1 MKLLEDRIL
10 SDGEVIGGKILKVS
24 NFLNH
29 QIDVAFLDGL
39 AKEWARRFEE
49 VKITK
54 VLTIESS
61 GIAIAASIARILKV
75 PLVFA
80 KKHQTSNVNEDVYS
94 AKVYSFTH
102 DQYYTVVV
110 SKKYLLAGEQVLLA
124 DDFLANGNA
133 LKGLIEIC
141 KSAGANVVG
150 AACAIEKGFQNGGDE
165 LRAQGIKVESL
176 AVINKMD
183 SNGIEFRKE

>member
-29 QIDVAFLDGL
+29 QIDVAFLDQL
-39 AKEWARRFEE
+39 AQEWKKRFSGS
-49 VKITK
+49 KITK

-61 GIAIAASIARILKV
+61 GIAIGASLARALEV

-80 KKHQTSNVNEDVYS
+80 KKHQSSNVNEEVYS
-94 AKVYSFTH
+94 SKIYSFTH
-102 DQYYTVVV
+102 DQYYNVVV
-110 SKKYLLAGEQVLLA
+110 SKKYILPGDKILLA

-141 KSAGANVVG
+141 KGAGAEVVG
-150 AACAIEKGFQNGGDE
+150 AACAIEKGFQNGGDQ
-165 LRAQGIKVESL
+165 LRKAGIKVESL
-176 AVINKMD
+176 AIIEKMD
-183 SNGIEFRKE
+183 SNGIEFRK

>member
-29 QIDVAFLDGL
+29 QIDVAFLDKL
-39 AKEWARRFEE
+39 AEEWVRRFEGT
-49 VKITK
+49 KISK

-61 GIAIAASIARILKV
+61 GLAIAASIARILKV
-75 PLVFA
+75 QLVFA

-110 SKKYLLAGEQVLLA
+110 SKKYLLAGENVLLA

>member
-39 AKEWARRFEE
+39 AKEWKKRFSGLK
-49 VKITK
+49 VTKI
-54 VLTIESS
+54 LTIESS
-61 GIAIAASIARILKV
+61 GIAIGCSLAREFGV

-80 KKHQTSNVNEDVYS
+80 KKHRTSNVNEDVYS
-94 AKVYSFTH
+94 SKVYSFTH
-102 DQYYTVVV
+102 DEYYNVVV
-110 SKKYLLAGEQVLLA
+110 SKKYLDSEDSILIA

-165 LRAQGIKVESL
+165 LRKSGLKVESL
-176 AVINKMD
+176 AIISKMD
-183 SNGIEFRKE
+183 ESGIEFRK

>member
-10 SDGEVIGGKILKVS
+10 SDGEVIDGKILKVS

-29 QIDVAFLDGL
+29 QIDVAFLDKL
-39 AKEWARRFEE
+39 AEEWKARFSGS
-49 VKITK
+49 KITK

-61 GIAIAASIARILKV
+61 GIAIGASLARALGV

-80 KKHQTSNVNEDVYS
+80 KKHQSSNVNEDVYS
-94 AKVYSFTH
+94 AKVFSFTH
-102 DQYYTVVV
+102 DQYYNVVV
-110 SKKYLLAGEQVLLA
+110 SKKYLTAGEKIILA

-141 KSAGANVVG
+141 KSAGSEVVG
-150 AACAIEKGFQNGGDE
+150 AAIAIEKGFQNGGDE
-165 LRAQGIKVESL
+165 LRKSGIKVESL
-176 AVINKMD
+176 AIIEKMD
-183 SNGIEFRKE
+183 SNGIEFRK

>member
-29 QIDVAFLDGL
+29 QIDVAFLDEL
-39 AKEWARRFEE
+39 ALEWKRRFEGD
-49 VKITK
+49 KITK
-54 VLTIESS
+54 ILTIESS
-61 GIAIAASIARILKV
+61 GIAIGASIARAFGV

-80 KKHQTSNVNEDVYS
+80 KKHQSSNVNEDVYS
-94 AKVYSFTH
+94 SKIYSFTH
-102 DQYYTVVV
+102 DQYYNVVV
-110 SKKYLLAGEQVLLA
+110 SKKYLKEGERILLA

-141 KSAGANVVG
+141 ESAGAKVVG

-165 LRAQGIKVESL
+165 LRKQGLKVESL
-176 AVINKMD
+176 AIIDKMD
-183 SNGIEFRKE
+183 SSGIEFRK

>member
-29 QIDVAFLDGL
+29 QIDLAFLDQL
-39 AKEWARRFEE
+39 ADEWLKRFSSK
-49 VKITK
+49 KITR

-61 GIAIAASIARILKV
+61 GIAIAASLARKLNV
-75 PLVFA
+75 PMVFA
-80 KKHQTSNVNEDVYS
+80 KKHRTSNVNEDVYS
-94 AKVYSFTH
+94 AQVYSFTH
-102 DQYYTVVV
+102 DEYYNVVV
-110 SKKYLLAGEQVLLA
+110 SKKYISSSDSVLLV

-133 LKGLIEIC
+133 LKGLIQIC
-141 KSAGANVVG
+141 QQAGACVAG

-165 LRAQGIKVESL
+165 LRKSGLQVESL
-176 AVINKMD
+176 AIIDKMD
-183 SNGIEFRKE
+183 SNGIIFRKE

>member
-29 QIDVAFLDGL
+29 QIDVAFLDEL
-39 AKEWARRFEE
+39 AKEWKARFADSK
-49 VKITK
+49 VTKI
-54 VLTIESS
+54 LTIESS
-61 GIAIAASIARILKV
+61 GIAIGASLARVFGV

-80 KKHQTSNVNEDVYS
+80 KKHQSSNVNEDVYS
-94 AKVYSFTH
+94 SKVYSFTH
-102 DQYYTVVV
+102 EQYYNVVV
-110 SKKYLLAGEQVLLA
+110 SKKYISAGEKILLA

-141 KSAGANVVG
+141 KSAGAEVVG

-165 LRAQGIKVESL
+165 LRKSGIKVESL
-176 AVINKMD
+176 AIIQKMD

>member
-29 QIDVAFLDGL
+29 QIDVAFLDKL

-61 GIAIAASIARILKV
+61 GIAIGCSLAREFGV

-80 KKHQTSNVNEDVYS
+80 KKHRTSNVNEDVYS

-110 SKKYLLAGEQVLLA
+110 SKKYLLAGENVLLA

-150 AACAIEKGFQNGGDE
+150 AACAIEKGFQKGGDE
-165 LRAQGIKVESL
+165 LRALGVKVESL
-176 AVINKMD
+176 AVIDKMD

>member
-29 QIDVAFLDGL
+29 QIDVAFLDQL
-39 AKEWARRFEE
+39 ADEWVKRFSSK
-49 VKITK
+49 KITK
-54 VLTIESS
+54 ILTIESS
-61 GIAIAASIARILKV
+61 GIAIACSLGRKLNV
-75 PLVFA
+75 PVLFA
-80 KKHQTSNVNEDVYS
+80 KKHQSSNVNEDVYS

-102 DQYYTVVV
+102 DQYYNVVV
-110 SKKYLLAGEQVLLA
+110 SKKYLSKNDSVLLS

-141 KSAGANVVG
+141 HQAGACVAG

-165 LRAQGIKVESL
+165 LRKSGLQVESL
-176 AVINKMD
+176 AIIDKMD
-183 SNGIEFRKE
+183 SSGITFRKE

>member
-10 SDGEVIGGKILKVS
+10 TDGEVIDGKILKVS

-29 QIDVAFLDGL
+29 QIDVAFLDKL
-39 AKEWARRFEE
+39 AQEWARRFESS
-49 VKITK
+49 KITK

-61 GIAIAASIARILKV
+61 GIAIASSIARILNV

-80 KKHQTSNVNEDVYS
+80 KKHQTSNVNEEVYS
-94 AKVYSFTH
+94 SKVYSFTH

-110 SKKYLLAGEQVLLA
+110 SKKYLLAGENVLLA

-141 KSAGANVVG
+141 KEAGANVVG
-150 AACAIEKGFQNGGDE
+150 AACAIEKGFQQGGDE
-165 LRAQGIKVESL
+165 LRKMGLKVESL
-176 AVINKMD
+176 AIIDKMD

>member
-10 SDGEVIGGKILKVS
+10 SDGEVIDGKILKVS

-29 QIDVAFLDGL
+29 QIDVAFLDEL
-39 AKEWARRFEE
+39 AKEWKARFADSK
-49 VKITK
+49 VTKI
-54 VLTIESS
+54 LTIESS
-61 GIAIAASIARILKV
+61 GIAIGASLARVFGV

-80 KKHQTSNVNEDVYS
+80 KKHQSSNVNEDVYS
-94 AKVYSFTH
+94 SKVYSFTH
-102 DQYYTVVV
+102 EQYYNVVV
-110 SKKYLLAGEQVLLA
+110 SKKYISAGEKILLA

-141 KSAGANVVG
+141 KSAGAEVVG

-165 LRAQGIKVESL
+165 LRKSGIKVESL
-176 AVINKMD
+176 AIIQKMD

>member
-29 QIDVAFLDGL
+29 QIDVLFLDRL
-39 AKEWARRFEE
+39 AEEWKKRFSGSE
-49 VKITK
+49 ITK

-61 GIAIAASIARILKV
+61 GIAIGASLARALGV

-80 KKHQTSNVNEDVYS
+80 KKHQSSNVNEGVHS
-94 AKVYSFTH
+94 AKVFSFTH
-102 DQYYTVVV
+102 DQYYNVVV
-110 SKKYLLAGEQVLLA
+110 SKKYLTAGEKILLA

-141 KSAGANVVG
+141 ESAGCEVVG
-150 AACAIEKGFQNGGDE
+150 AAIAIEKGFQNGGDE
-165 LRAQGIKVESL
+165 LRKNGVKVESL
-176 AVINKMD
+176 AIIEKMD
-183 SNGIEFRKE
+183 STGIEFRKE

>member
-29 QIDVAFLDGL
+29 QIDVAFLDKL
-39 AKEWARRFEE
+39 AEEWVRRFEGT
-49 VKITK
+49 KISK

-110 SKKYLLAGEQVLLA
+110 SKKYLLAGENVLLA

-133 LKGLIEIC
+133 LKGLI
-141 KSAGANVVG
+141 GANVVG

-176 AVINKMD
+176 AVINQMD